1 MQRETVPHRTTSAK
15 PCPREGDQGPAHMS
29 TPQMPIAPADPAVR
43 TPAVAATPRRHW
55 RELVGLALEADDLYG
70 AAALYPYASGSDRE
84 RLGSRLFNTRRDR
97 LALAALSF
105 APAAVLARL
114 ATVASESSDT
124 TLGVRLAR
132 NPSTPGPALDALAS
146 QAGAIDDAGRLWQLL
161 ARHAN
166 APHALLA
173 AIASRTDDVAVLRAL
188 CENVGVPADLL
199 TQLER
204 RGIATLQRL
213 LAIHLATDEETLTRL
228 WNSTR
233 ANAVRAQV
241 LRHPYCPDALLRSIP
256 ASVPEKRSVALHAR
270 TSGEVLTLLARDDE
284 ATVRRAAAV
293 NPGTPAGALIALC
306 FDAEP
311 AVRRAV
317 AARADVAPRVADWL
331 AEDADAWVR
340 RSLARN
346 PACSTE
352 WLERLVQ
359 DAESEVRRA
368 VSRHPRCPARLLA
381 LLATDDV
388 AWVRAGVA
396 YRDDLPRAVLSQ
408 LARDT
413 DIDVL
418 SGVAR
423 NPATPQAGLAR
434 LAEHDVPD
442 VRRGVILNRQATRR
456 VLLPLREEAYPLH
469 RVLVF
474 EHPNLTDADRWRM
487 RLDPDSE
494 ARMRIFGYFGR
505 TLAPDTSP
513 GHAPRAAAL
522 SQPPIYSSTP
532 CMNRRTRWSQDEDTR
547 NH

>member
-1 MQRETVPHRTTSAK
+1 
-15 PCPREGDQGPAHMS
+15 MS
-29 TPQMPIAPADPAVR
+29 TPQIPIRPIALADPAAR
-43 TPAVAATPRRHW
+43 APSVAATPRRHW

-70 AAALYPYASGSDRE
+70 AAALYPYACGHDQE
-84 RLGSRLFNTRRDR
+84 RLGARLFNTRRDR
-97 LALAALSF
+97 LALATLSF

-114 ATVASESSDT
+114 AAVTHESSDT

-132 NPSTPGPALDALAS
+132 NPSTPGRALEALAAH
-146 QAGAIDDAGRLWQLL
+146 AGETDEAWRLWQLL

-173 AIASRTDDVAVLRAL
+173 AIASRTEDLAVLRAL
-188 CENVGVPADLL
+188 CENVDVPADLL
-199 TQLER
+199 TQLEQ

-270 TSGEVLTLLARDDE
+270 TSAEVLTLLAREDD

-317 AARADVAPRVADWL
+317 AARADVAPRVVDWL
-331 AEDADAWVR
+331 AGDADAWVR

-346 PACSTE
+346 PACPVE
-352 WLERLVQ
+352 WLSRFVQ
-359 DAESEVRRA
+359 DEESGVRRA
-368 VSRHPRCPARLLA
+368 ASRHPRCPARLLA

-396 YRDDLPRAVLSQ
+396 YRDDLPRAVLNQ

-413 DIDVL
+413 DVDVL
-418 SGVAR
+418 CGVAR
-423 NPATPQAGLAR
+423 NPATSQARLAR

-442 VRRGVILNRQATRR
+442 VRRAVILNRQATRR
-456 VLLPLREEAYPLH
+456 VLLPLRDEGYPLH

-505 TLAPDTSP
+505 TLAPQTSP
-513 GHAPRAAAL
+513 ATRLAHRNITAHDLQQHPVHDPTNMMEPR
-522 SQPPIYSSTP
+522 
-532 CMNRRTRWSQDEDTR
+532 
-547 NH
+547 